1 MTSQSTNVGA
11 RNQKKNCVG
20 KGMRMGLDESQKQK
34 FRDWL
39 QSKSARPTCASCD
52 RNEWGAGEIIS
63 APILDDEGNVV
74 GNSHVPMVQLI
85 CTNCCY
91 VMLYAAVPMGLTQ
104 E

>member
-1 MTSQSTNVGA
+1 MTSQSTISA
-11 RNQKKNCVG
+11 LAIRKRTASA

-39 QSKSARPTCASCD
+39 QSKSARPKCASCA

-63 APILDDEGNVV
+63 TPILDDEGNVV
-74 GNSHVPMVQLI
+74 GDSHVPMVQLI

>member
-1 MTSQSTNVGA
+1 M
-11 RNQKKNCVG
+11 NCVA

-34 FRDWL
+34 LRDWL
-39 QSKSARPTCASCD
+39 QSKSARPRCASCD

-63 APILDDEGNVV
+63 APVLDDEGNVV
-74 GNSHVPMVQLI
+74 GDSHVPMVQLI